1 MVSGTNP
8 LMGSAAIQNG
18 LRGGRLFG
26 SGALKGVRRSKA
38 FGTDPEPSSSSSSE
52 RSSSSAA
59 AIPPD
64 PRTSISPRSLVTIGV
79 APKLGAAGAP
89 APKLGAAGRAELGP
103 VVEAVRR
110 RSEFLEGSP
119 SENECDAIAS
129 TASRSFSVS
138 PRAPTTS
145 AAPGPA
151 VPSRLT
157 PSTPCSTS
165 PSMRAS
171 ACARCAASPSAGPH
185 AKCAASVS
193 SLNDP
198 TVFLSRRFRASGSVS
213 TNRQSSGSS
222 RPSRRYSACRNPASN
237 CRALCAARITG
248 APPPARLASVTYSSR
263 SSAARANDGT
273 AGALTM
279 LLVIPVSCVMGGGI
293 LNRPGL
299 ISVAIGACVGSVT
312 FTAAISMI
320 RFLSLLRPVVSR
332 SNAIT
337 MGVSDDRAFA
347 AVADEDALGAMAGM
361 RSSLTGV
368 PPLWGVENEDPE
380 DPPASPHAEARFVS
394 VAGAFSRRCAPLF
407 ARWRGGAAAGGFADA
422 GGATPAAPPREPP
435 RDAPRRARA
444 GTTPNPASV
453 GVGPFRS
460 RPWRRRRPPPR
471 GSPRAR
477 RRGRR
482 SLVARARRRSSPAP
496 SPAHRGGCT
505 GTAGSPRTLSFR
517 VRAPLAEFVIEPRA
531 KALRQAGGVGRFRGD
546 RRIRGRGGRGNPSPV
561 RVWRPQRT
569 RHRPT
574 RHRLAAR
581 GRMFRGTRVGA
592 VRGQSGI
599 ASRRERAARP
609 RDARAAPQRGEPR
622 ASKGVH
628 VTRSGCDGRCAR
640 RHLSEPSAR
649 LTE

>member
-1 MVSGTNP
+1 MFVESEPSERDASAAPPRFAAPIAPSALALESDASVMRAKSMVSGTNP

-26 SGALKGVRRSKA
+26 SGARRRSKA
-38 FGTDPEPSSSSSSE
+38 FGTDPDPSSSSSSE

-103 VVEAVRR
+103 VAEAVCR

-138 PRAPTTS
+138 PRVLTTS

-422 GGATPAAPPREPP
+422 GGRHACGAAAGAAARCSAARSCWYNAEP
-435 RDAPRRARA
+435 
-444 GTTPNPASV
+444 SL
-453 GVGPFRS
+453 
-460 RPWRRRRPPPR
+460 
-471 GSPRAR
+471 
-477 RRGRR
+477 RR
-482 SLVARARRRSSPAP
+482 SWSLPVASMAP
-496 SPAHRGGCT
+496 
-505 GTAGSPRTLSFR
+505 
-517 VRAPLAEFVIEPRA
+517 
-531 KALRQAGGVGRFRGD
+531 
-546 RRIRGRGGRGNPSPV
+546 
-561 RVWRPQRT
+561 
-569 RHRPT
+569 
-574 RHRLAAR
+574 
-581 GRMFRGTRVGA
+581 
-592 VRGQSGI
+592 
-599 ASRRERAARP
+599 
-609 RDARAAPQRGEPR
+609 
-622 ASKGVH
+622 
-628 VTRSGCDGRCAR
+628 
-640 RHLSEPSAR
+640 
-649 LTE
+649 

>member
-103 VVEAVRR
+103 VVGGTPAQRVLGGVPERERVRR
-110 RSEFLEGSP
+110 PSP
-119 SENECDAIAS
+119 PPPRGAS
-129 TASRSFSVS
+129 PCPRGHRPPPPRPARPCPPDS
-138 PRAPTTS
+138 PRARP
-145 AAPGPA
+145 AA
-151 VPSRLT
+151 R
-157 PSTPCSTS
+157 
-165 PSMRAS
+165 RR
-171 ACARCAASPSAGPH
+171 ACARPPALGAPPRPPPGRTRG
-185 AKCAASVS
+185 CAASVS

-263 SSAARANDGT
+263 SSAARARRHRGRADHAVGDPGELRDG
-273 AGALTM
+273 GRDIEPPGVDQRRHRRVRRVGHVHGGDLDDPV
-279 LLVIPVSCVMGGGI
+279 LVLAQTRRLQVE
-293 LNRPGL
+293 RDHD
-299 ISVAIGACVGSVT
+299 
-312 FTAAISMI
+312 
-320 RFLSLLRPVVSR
+320 
-332 SNAIT
+332 
-337 MGVSDDRAFA
+337 GVSDDRAFA

-380 DPPASPHAEARFVS
+380 DPPASPHAERRFVS

-422 GGATPAAPPREPP
+422 RG
-435 RDAPRRARA
+435 APRL
-444 GTTPNPASV
+444 
-453 GVGPFRS
+453 
-460 RPWRRRRPPPR
+460 RRRR
-471 GSPRAR
+471 G
-477 RRGRR
+477 
-482 SLVARARRRSSPAP
+482 
-496 SPAHRGGCT
+496 
-505 GTAGSPRTLSFR
+505 
-517 VRAPLAEFVIEPRA
+517 
-531 KALRQAGGVGRFRGD
+531 
-546 RRIRGRGGRGNPSPV
+546 
-561 RVWRPQRT
+561 
-569 RHRPT
+569 
-574 RHRLAAR
+574 
-581 GRMFRGTRVGA
+581 
-592 VRGQSGI
+592 
-599 ASRRERAARP
+599 SRREMLRGALVLE
-609 RDARAAPQRGEPR
+609 QRRTQP
-622 ASKGVH
+622 
-628 VTRSGCDGRCAR
+628 
-640 RHLSEPSAR
+640 P
-649 LTE
+649 